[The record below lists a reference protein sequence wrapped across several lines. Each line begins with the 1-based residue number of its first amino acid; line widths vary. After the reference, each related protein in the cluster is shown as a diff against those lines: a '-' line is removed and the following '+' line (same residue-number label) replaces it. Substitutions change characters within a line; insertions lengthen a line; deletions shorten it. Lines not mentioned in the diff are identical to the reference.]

1 MSNLEEFVI
10 KNGVLTK
17 YNGPGG
23 KVVIP
28 EGVTSIESAVFWNQ
42 DNITE
47 VLVPQGCGNVELN
60 FRRCSA
66 LRYLR
71 IPDSV
76 TYFCPMIYYS
86 VNKIRLELP
95 MDLYRAFPLDS
106 DAERDPMD
114 RIDIM
119 SLHDQTVIDL
129 GLTGPE
135 GLVGLFYSR
144 LKTREEYYQSDRSLA
159 CNSLDAAGCQAYDA
173 QLSREKLQVQLMGAM
188 GRLYAPWELT
198 QEHRQEFEALVREN
212 AARCLTLV
220 IGADDAE
227 RLSALSGL
235 GLLEKK
241 QYAKVLKSCKEKGAA
256 RCTAYLEEHA
266 AEIQACTAP
275 ARPAKAEREEK
286 KPAHPA
292 EELAARNA
300 EGINVKEILNKAGIT
315 GIQMKNLPDV
325 LYADTGEKAAPEV
338 LEYLLAAYMGQMK
351 KRPPMSAKYASAYL
365 PLTIDPAAEQVAAL
379 LEPTSL
385 RQALEEVA
393 DLEHGTEKPQRL
405 IPYARYAVGEQIQ
418 KLLKKMKEWADWS
431 EFGPAGRSAIVVAR
445 GAVLLSDTREAML
458 YADKCGCLDYYASM
472 RGSDAQ
478 SFRDTQLSDFGLD
491 ASGEKTYDLGG
502 STVIARLQ
510 PDLTLSLCDPAAGK
524 LVKSIPKKNAD
535 PEKYEAAKADF
546 AEMKKNL
553 KKVAKAR
560 CDLLF
565 QDFLARNGRGGEAWR
580 ASYLGN
586 PLLRQIASLLVWSQD
601 GATFTVKGRETVDAA
616 GTPCAVTDGPVIV
629 AHPMEMKPEEVTAW
643 QKYFTSHGLK
653 QPFAQIWEPV
663 IPFGSVKPD
672 RYQDVQIPAYR
683 FNGQEKHGISL
694 ILDYGDSDVKLDLD
708 DCRLQFSVQ
717 YGGVVNRHSFNLQG
731 NLTLGAFQVTRRS
744 RHSNHIIGLL
754 DKWTT
759 YGRVLKDDASVA
771 AVLDG
776 FTLAQVTELL
786 NLAIENNCVN
796 CKAALLEY
804 KNQNFPDFDPMDAF
818 TLE

>member
-173 QLSREKLQVQLMGAM
+173 QLSKEKLQVQLMGAM

-325 LYADTGEKAAPEV
+325 LYADTGGEGRAGGLGV
-338 LEYLLAAYMGQMK
+338 
-351 KRPPMSAKYASAYL
+351 SAGRLYGTDEEASAHEREVRL
-365 PLTIDPAAEQVAAL
+365 CVFAADNRSRRGA
-379 LEPTSL
+379 SG
-385 RQALEEVA
+385 R
-393 DLEHGTEKPQRL
+393 
-405 IPYARYAVGEQIQ
+405 
-418 KLLKKMKEWADWS
+418 
-431 EFGPAGRSAIVVAR
+431 PAGAN
-445 GAVLLSDTREAML
+445 L
-458 YADKCGCLDYYASM
+458 
-472 RGSDAQ
+472 
-478 SFRDTQLSDFGLD
+478 
-491 ASGEKTYDLGG
+491 
-502 STVIARLQ
+502 
-510 PDLTLSLCDPAAGK
+510 PA
-524 LVKSIPKKNAD
+524 P
-535 PEKYEAAKADF
+535 
-546 AEMKKNL
+546 
-553 KKVAKAR
+553 
-560 CDLLF
+560 
-565 QDFLARNGRGGEAWR
+565 
-580 ASYLGN
+580 
-586 PLLRQIASLLVWSQD
+586 
-601 GATFTVKGRETVDAA
+601 
-616 GTPCAVTDGPVIV
+616 GP
-629 AHPMEMKPEEVTAW
+629 
-643 QKYFTSHGLK
+643 
-653 QPFAQIWEPV
+653 
-663 IPFGSVKPD
+663 
-672 RYQDVQIPAYR
+672 
-683 FNGQEKHGISL
+683 
-694 ILDYGDSDVKLDLD
+694 
-708 DCRLQFSVQ
+708 
-717 YGGVVNRHSFNLQG
+717 
-731 NLTLGAFQVTRRS
+731 
-744 RHSNHIIGLL
+744 
-754 DKWTT
+754 
-759 YGRVLKDDASVA
+759 
-771 AVLDG
+771 
-776 FTLAQVTELL
+776 
-786 NLAIENNCVN
+786 
-796 CKAALLEY
+796 
-804 KNQNFPDFDPMDAF
+804 
-818 TLE
+818 